1 MPPTL
6 APRSASMLH
15 AIEGGHGGGAHVNEW
30 MNPEP
35 VPKRSH
41 NVHQPLRPGRSVLWS
56 VQFISPR
63 AGMRDLGV
71 CVFGAFHP
79 TVCIPPLF
87 FVSGNNA
94 CTEAHPSP
102 PPKSLHKKLHAKA
115 GILKS

>member
-15 AIEGGHGGGAHVNEW
+15 AIEGGHGGGAQVNEW

-79 TVCIPPLF
+79 TVCIPPF
-87 FVSGNNA
+87 FLYQEIMPALRLTLPLLLNP
-94 CTEAHPSP
+94 CT
-102 PPKSLHKKLHAKA
+102 KSSMPRLAF
-115 GILKS
+115 

>member
-71 CVFGAFHP
+71 CVCLAP
-79 TVCIPPLF
+79 SIQLY
-87 FVSGNNA
+87 A
-94 CTEAHPSP
+94 SP
-102 PPKSLHKKLHAKA
+102 PFFCIRK
-115 GILKS
+115 